1 MADDDEA
8 SNASLVTNERIKLR
22 AAYLNG
28 LAIAVFAIGS
38 LAPIV
43 GAVAALTIP
52 GSAIVL
58 IGLVCFSLSYG
69 LHLSAMKALG
79 ALQR

>member
-1 MADDDEA
+1 MVVHDGATSA
-8 SNASLVTNERIKLR
+8 LLVTNERLKLR

-38 LAPIV
+38 LAPVV

-52 GSAIVL
+52 GFAIVV
-58 IGLVCFSLSYG
+58 IGAVCFSLSYG
-69 LHLSAMKALG
+69 LHLRAMNALRG
-79 ALQR
+79 LQQ